1 MRISDWSSD
10 VCSSDLDGTNAVI
23 VRRDCR
29 VACGETLLEML
40 DGQWKHILRDLI
52 LQIEAEHAAKVL
64 RTALESVG
72 FGRFDREVAC
82 RGNALVR
89 VTHALAASV
98 RFKYQFGLASV
109 ASADDPLGVN
119 DGADAEPNFGSR
131 LAPIVLE

>member
-64 RTALESVG
+64 RTALERVG
-72 FGRFDREVAC
+72 FGRFDREVEC

-89 VTHALAASV
+89 VTHAIADSV
-98 RFKYQFGLASV
+98 RFKYQFGLARSEERRV
-109 ASADDPLGVN
+109 GRGCV
-119 DGADAEPNFGSR
+119 GTCRSR
-131 LAPIVLE
+131 WWQ

>member
-64 RTALESVG
+64 RTALERVG
-72 FGRFDREVAC
+72 FGRFDREVEC
-82 RGNALVR
+82 RDRKSTRLNSS
-89 VTHALAASV
+89 HYCAS
-98 RFKYQFGLASV
+98 RMPS
-109 ASADDPLGVN
+109 SA
-119 DGADAEPNFGSR
+119 
-131 LAPIVLE
+131 